1 MLTSKSAS
9 RHNGVHLFDILTSKS
24 ALRPPVF
31 LNSFDL
37 EICATL
43 QRHVLFAYLNFQ
55 KSSEAEAL
63 FCTFDIEMCFAPQQR
78 ALFQHLNF
86 QKCSDVEVFCTF

>member
-1 MLTSKSAS
+1 
-9 RHNGVHLFDILTSKS
+9 VHLFDILTSKS
-24 ALRPPVF
+24 APRPPVF

-37 EICATL
+37 EICATP

-55 KSSEAEAL
+55 KGSEAEA

-86 QKCSDVEVFCTF
+86 QKCCGVEVFLAF